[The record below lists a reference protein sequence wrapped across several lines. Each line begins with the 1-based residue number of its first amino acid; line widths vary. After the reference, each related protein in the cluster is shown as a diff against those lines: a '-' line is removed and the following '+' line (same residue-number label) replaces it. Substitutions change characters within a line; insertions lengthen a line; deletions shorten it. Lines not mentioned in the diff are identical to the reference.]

1 MRLSLLLIG
10 FALGLAGNLWAASI
24 DVRLLGTVPLD
35 AKPRQL
41 TTTADGQRIYVLT
54 DAGKVLMFNAEGQ
67 PQGSFEVGPEVS
79 GITAQGA
86 NRLILQ
92 MTDRQQMVLVA
103 LDPVVDISTEGAPT
117 FGPADAPV
125 TIAVFDD
132 FECPYCARA
141 VPLLK
146 DAQSAYPDK
155 VKLVFK
161 NFPLAMHQHAR
172 AAAIASLAA
181 QRQGKFWPLH
191 DLLFENFNKL
201 NPQKIRELAE
211 QAGLDM
217 NRFDQ
222 DQKDA
227 KLQQRI
233 DADIQEGQ
241 RVGVRGTPTIF
252 VNGHL
257 LQQRSLAALSQ
268 LIEAQLAKLT
278 PAGKGGQ

>member
-1 MRLSLLLIG
+1 
-10 FALGLAGNLWAASI
+10 
-24 DVRLLGTVPLD
+24 
-35 AKPRQL
+35 
-41 TTTADGQRIYVLT
+41 
-54 DAGKVLMFNAEGQ
+54 
-67 PQGSFEVGPEVS
+67 
-79 GITAQGA
+79 
-86 NRLILQ
+86 
-92 MTDRQQMVLVA
+92 
-103 LDPVVDISTEGAPT
+103 
-117 FGPADAPV
+117 
-125 TIAVFDD
+125 
-132 FECPYCARA
+132 
-141 VPLLK
+141 
-146 DAQSAYPDK
+146 